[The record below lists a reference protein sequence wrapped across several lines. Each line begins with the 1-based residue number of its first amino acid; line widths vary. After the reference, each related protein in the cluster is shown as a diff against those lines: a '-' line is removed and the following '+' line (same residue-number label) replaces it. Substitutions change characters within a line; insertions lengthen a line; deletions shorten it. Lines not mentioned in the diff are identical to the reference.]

1 MVDATA
7 PQPAGVPDAEQVLA
21 ALDRVLASRELARAP
36 RSRDFLAYVVT
47 ETLAGRAEQ
56 LSERTVGRRAL
67 GHGADFSGAETAAVR
82 VRASRVRAALTRYYQ
97 GEGRDDPL
105 RISVPPGRY
114 VAVFERLDQE
124 RPRTAPQVPG
134 VAVVE
139 LAASGPSPARP
150 LAASLSDALALCL
163 AQHPTI
169 TVIGPTSLVDS
180 DVRATGAALGVSTV
194 LDGRVVV
201 QDERIG
207 FTVRLLSSSTGQ
219 VLWSAAEVLTRD
231 ELASFRP
238 EDAWTREVAAQIG
251 DVTGLVVRQELPL
264 DAQGDAEPEVAA
276 RLAFYSYVD
285 LGTVDSIL
293 EATARLDRALEVG
306 PRTASLVAMRAAI
319 ANAAQI
325 YGIGDRDAQL
335 DLAAA
340 LAREALSLDG
350 TSAHAHLVLG
360 SVARDR
366 GQWDLAL
373 EHAEAA
379 VALAPHQPSYLV
391 GAGITASGA
400 GAWDRG
406 GALLREA
413 HRLHPGLAGHTHAW
427 LAVNHLVHADHA
439 RALSEASLLP
449 AGGGYVWG
457 PLYRAMAL
465 AGLGHIEQAR
475 AEARLAEAMRPEIL
489 ADPAAYFSG
498 RMRLTDEQLAHLL
511 RLIDAASG

>member
-1 MVDATA
+1 MGDATA
-7 PQPAGVPDAEQVLA
+7 PKPAGVHDAEQILA
-21 ALDRVLASRELARAP
+21 ALDRVLASRELARAH

-47 ETLAGRAEQ
+47 ETLAGRGEQ

-67 GHGADFSGAETAAVR
+67 GQGEDFTGAATAAVR
-82 VRASRVRAALTRYYQ
+82 VRASRVRTALTNYYR
-97 GEGRDDPL
+97 GEGLDDPV

-114 VAVFERLDQE
+114 VAVFDHLERGRSAEVE
-124 RPRTAPQVPG
+124 RVPG
-134 VAVVE
+134 VAVIE
-139 LAASGPSPARP
+139 LAASGPTPARA
-150 LAASLSDALALCL
+150 LAASLSDALTLCL
-163 AQHPTI
+163 AQHPNI
-169 TVIGPTSLVDS
+169 KVVGPTAQTGDE
-180 DVRATGAALGVSTV
+180 VRATGAALGVSTV

-207 FTVRLLSSSTGQ
+207 FTVRLLSSDTGQ
-219 VLWSAAEVLTRD
+219 VLWSAAEALTRAQ
-231 ELASFRP
+231 LADFRP
-238 EDAWTREVAAQIG
+238 EDAWAREVAAQVG
-251 DVTGLVVRQELPL
+251 DVTGLVVRQGLPR
-264 DAQGDAEPEVAA
+264 DARVSTEPEVAA
-276 RLAFYSYVD
+276 RLAFYAYVD
-285 LGTVDSIL
+285 LGTLESIH
-293 EATARLDRALEVG
+293 EAGARLDDALEVG

-325 YGIGDRDAQL
+325 YGIGDREAQL

-340 LAREALSLDG
+340 LAREALTLDG
-350 TSAHAHLVLG
+350 THAHAHLVLG

-379 VALAPHQPSYLV
+379 VRLAPYQPSYLV

-400 GAWDRG
+400 GDWDRG
-406 GALLREA
+406 GALIREA

-457 PLYRAMAL
+457 PLYRGMAL

-475 AEARLAEAMRPEIL
+475 AEATLAREMRPEIF
-489 ADPAAYFSG
+489 ADPATYFSG
-498 RMRLTDEQLAHLL
+498 RMRLTNEQLTHLL
-511 RLIDAASG
+511 RQIGAASG